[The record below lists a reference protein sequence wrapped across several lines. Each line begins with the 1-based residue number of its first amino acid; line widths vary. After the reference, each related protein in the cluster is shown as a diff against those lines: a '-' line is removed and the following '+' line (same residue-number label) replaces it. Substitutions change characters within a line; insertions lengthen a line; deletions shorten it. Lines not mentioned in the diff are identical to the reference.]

1 MVIYS
6 KLWMNDAEGPIDVNF
21 GISFLIGCIYVYMLS
36 CSVMFDFLWPHG
48 LYTAK
53 LPCPWDSPSKN
64 TAVGSHLLLQEE
76 ETQELNPGTDSGTES
91 RDWLRNWIQVF
102 CTAGRFFTIWASREA
117 HSLIY

>member
-6 KLWMNDAEGPIDVNF
+6 KLWINDAEGPIDVNF

-91 RDWLRNWIQVF
+91 RSSALQAD
-102 CTAGRFFTIWASREA
+102 
-117 HSLIY
+117 SLQSEPLGKPTLWFINLNHPY